1 MNNRRILAGLSVAV
15 LVCGAVPATADVVT
29 EWNDIT
35 RQALAMAVPARPGP
49 SGLLD
54 FAAVHVAMHDAI
66 QAYQGRFE
74 SYTVP
79 IADAD
84 GSPVAAAAKAARDVL
99 IALLPGANADTF
111 VEAKY
116 QAFLLANHIAAD
128 DPGIQ
133 VGQQAAAQLL
143 AVRANDGSNPA
154 APEPFTGGTGPGE
167 WRSTTDPATP
177 MVASWLAGV
186 VPYALKSSDQLSANQ
201 GPPQLHSGAY
211 TKAYDE
217 VKKLGAK
224 EGSSRTAEQ
233 TDLAHFYSDNAV
245 LYWQRAFIALANT
258 QLDDIGD
265 SARMFAL
272 TNMAM
277 ADALITSWHDK
288 VRWNFWRPLT
298 AIREGA
304 NDGNARTEAL
314 PAWQSLITTPNYP
327 DYTSGANNLSGAA
340 TTMLANFFGTDE
352 FTFSITSVAALA
364 VQKTRTYD
372 RFSDA
377 ADDVEDARIYEGIHF
392 RFADAVGRRQG
403 THSANWAFG
412 HVLRP
417 LE

>member
-1 MNNRRILAGLSVAV
+1 MEATLRHQSRSRAARAWGNGDRRPTL
-15 LVCGAVPATADVVT
+15 PRR
-29 EWNDIT
+29 WW
-35 RQALAMAVPARPGP
+35 RPGWP
-49 SGLLD
+49 AL
-54 FAAVHVAMHDAI
+54 
-66 QAYQGRFE
+66 
-74 SYTVP
+74 
-79 IADAD
+79 
-84 GSPVAAAAKAARDVL
+84 SP
-99 IALLPGANADTF
+99 
-111 VEAKY
+111 
-116 QAFLLANHIAAD
+116 
-128 DPGIQ
+128 
-133 VGQQAAAQLL
+133 
-143 AVRANDGSNPA
+143 
-154 APEPFTGGTGPGE
+154 
-167 WRSTTDPATP
+167 TT
-177 MVASWLAGV
+177 
-186 VPYALKSSDQLSANQ
+186 LKSSDQLSANQ
-201 GPPQLHSGAY
+201 GPPPLHSGAY
-211 TKAYDE
+211 AKAYDE
-217 VKKLGAK
+217 VKKLGALVN
-224 EGSSRTAEQ
+224 SSRTPEQ
-233 TDLAHFYSDNAV
+233 TDIAHFYSDNAV
-245 LYWQRAFIALANT
+245 LYWQRAFIALANAH
-258 QLDDIGD
+258 LDDIGD

-277 ADALITSWHDK
+277 ADGLITAWHDK

-364 VQKTRTYD
+364 IQKTRTYD

>member
-1 MNNRRILAGLSVAV
+1 
-15 LVCGAVPATADVVT
+15 
-29 EWNDIT
+29 
-35 RQALAMAVPARPGP
+35 
-49 SGLLD
+49 
-54 FAAVHVAMHDAI
+54 
-66 QAYQGRFE
+66 
-74 SYTVP
+74 
-79 IADAD
+79 
-84 GSPVAAAAKAARDVL
+84 
-99 IALLPGANADTF
+99 
-111 VEAKY
+111 
-116 QAFLLANHIAAD
+116 
-128 DPGIQ
+128 
-133 VGQQAAAQLL
+133 
-143 AVRANDGSNPA
+143 
-154 APEPFTGGTGPGE
+154 
-167 WRSTTDPATP
+167 
-177 MVASWLAGV
+177 
-186 VPYALKSSDQLSANQ
+186 
-201 GPPQLHSGAY
+201 
-211 TKAYDE
+211 
-217 VKKLGAK
+217 
-224 EGSSRTAEQ
+224 
-233 TDLAHFYSDNAV
+233 
-245 LYWQRAFIALANT
+245 
-258 QLDDIGD
+258 
-265 SARMFAL
+265 MFAL

-277 ADALITSWHDK
+277 ADGLITAWHDK

-364 VQKTRTYD
+364 IQRTRTYD